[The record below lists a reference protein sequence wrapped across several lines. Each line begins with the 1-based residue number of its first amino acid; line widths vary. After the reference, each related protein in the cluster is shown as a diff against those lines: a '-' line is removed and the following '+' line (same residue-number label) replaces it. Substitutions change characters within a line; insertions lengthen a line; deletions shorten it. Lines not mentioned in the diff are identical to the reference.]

1 MPEQKLNETF
11 TESVCRKVKSIVRN
25 RVGKGFRVERTA
37 YLFSGK
43 IRLYEIAVWRTLYV
57 VFKQYQ
63 QKKAKQNKARFL
75 AKFTHI
81 KRGKGKV

>member
-43 IRLYEIAVWRTLYV
+43 IRLYKIAV
-57 VFKQYQ
+57 
-63 QKKAKQNKARFL
+63 
-75 AKFTHI
+75 
-81 KRGKGKV
+81 